1 MKIQTKKV
9 IEIKDEPRIN
19 ILNIEPGDI
28 SDTFQMRKAQ
38 VQDYLLDKGGYLY
51 IERTK
56 NKFKSLRYVDAENFT
71 INTNFDLRGEERKLV
86 IKFIRIKEFK
96 RAN

>member
-28 SDTFQMRKAQ
+28 SDTFQMRKA
-38 VQDYLLDKGGYLY
+38 
-51 IERTK
+51 
-56 NKFKSLRYVDAENFT
+56 
-71 INTNFDLRGEERKLV
+71 
-86 IKFIRIKEFK
+86 
-96 RAN
+96 